1 MAPKR
6 KPVSQLKKS
15 ATYYRN
21 NEASAR
27 RKNYTNSKRNK
38 RPENVKY
45 RVEHNAERRRRGIY
59 GKGGRDVSKTTDGRF
74 VLEDPSTN
82 RARNR
87 AKLRIKNG

>member
-6 KPVSQLKKS
+6 KPVSELKKS

-27 RKNYTNSKRNK
+27 RKNLTNSERNK

-45 RVEHNAERRRRGIY
+45 RVKHNAERRRRGIY
-59 GKGGRDVSKTTDGRF
+59 GKGGKDVSQTTGGRF
-74 VLEDPSTN
+74 VLEDSSTN

-87 AKLRIKNG
+87 SKLRIKR

>member
-15 ATYYRN
+15 ATYYRKN
-21 NEASAR
+21 AAAAR
-27 RKNYTNSKRNK
+27 RKNLTNSERNK
-38 RPENVKY
+38 RPENVAY

-59 GKGGRDVSKTTDGRF
+59 GKGGKDVSKTTDGRF

-87 AKLRIKNG
+87 SKLRIKR

>member
-15 ATYYRN
+15 AKNYRTN
-21 NEASAR
+21 AAAAR
-27 RKNYTNSKRNK
+27 RKNHTNSERNK

-45 RVEHNAERRRRGIY
+45 RVKHNAERRRRGIY
-59 GKGGRDVSKTTDGRF
+59 GKGGKDVSQTTGGRF
-74 VLEDPSTN
+74 VLENPSTN